1 MFTCTDASENYRSKF
16 GLSSVDLNISTLR
29 IESINVEHMTEMRQ
43 IPFVPTC
50 IAFSG
55 AESISLP
62 QVDTII
68 NLYQSYTLLTM
79 WTL

>member
-16 GLSSVDLNISTLR
+16 GLSSVDLNISTQG
-29 IESINVEHMTEMRQ
+29 IESINVEHMTEMMQ
-43 IPFVPTC
+43 IPLKPTC
-50 IAFSG
+50 LAIYG
-55 AESISLP
+55 VESISLP

-68 NLYQSYTLLTM
+68 NLCQSYTLLTM